1 MELCVEPAQW
11 RSCSVVRAQRR
22 ARDFGGADSPSRTG
36 AGADADADGGCG
48 RGGRGGGDGGGAT
61 EEVVVTLPPCDGHAG
76 SVSAYVHVGFG
87 RAVET
92 WVQLSA

>member
-22 ARDFGGADSPSRTG
+22 ARDFGGADSPSRT
-36 AGADADADGGCG
+36 
-48 RGGRGGGDGGGAT
+48 GGGDGGGAT